1 MDITKQKDGL
11 GGGYKYK
18 QVLKGTSIAPLH
30 ENVMVEEMFFGIQT
44 TGKGLILPN
53 DDGLDRGI
61 KPRWAKVHAVGPKQI
76 DVKVGDYVLIEHG
89 RWTRGYE
96 LVDDTGAEKTIRMV
110 DVNAILA
117 ISDTPMENSVFGS
130 KTDAGDTNQP
140 RAEDFGAN

>member
-1 MDITKQKDGL
+1 MDITKDKDGL
-11 GGGYKYK
+11 GAGFKYK
-18 QVLKGTSIAPLH
+18 QVIHGNAITPLH
-30 ENVMVEEMFFGIQT
+30 KNVMVEEMFFGIQT

-61 KPRWAKVHAVGPKQI
+61 KPRWAQVHAVGPEQK

-96 LVDDTGAEKTIRMV
+96 LTDTDGNEKTIRMV

-117 ISDTPMENSVFGS
+117 TSDTEMENVIFGT
-130 KTDAGDTNQP
+130 KTDAGDTKQARP
-140 RAEDFGAN
+140 EDFGAN